1 MTAEQRRFSVFLV
14 PAAEDLRWAEGEI
27 RELAARYDS
36 PPFEPHVTVY
46 GGPFADESELEPL
59 CRALKDVAAEMGP
72 ITLHINGLGVTEEYF
87 KTLFVSFGE
96 EPLLRRLHEAVK
108 GAVARDSGYELE
120 PHLSL
125 LYADIPLAAKEKA
138 SRTVLL
144 DRGEMR
150 FDGVKLVVP
159 DPVTGWSDTR
169 RWQTIVRVG
178 LGKKWEKIWAV
189 LFDFGGVLAEEGF
202 RDGLFELARRQGLDT
217 KAVHGAGM
225 DAVYDTGYVLGSGS
239 EASFWRLMRE
249 RTGLKGSDRELS
261 DTILT
266 RFILRP
272 RMLEFVRT
280 LRARGYITAIVSDQT
295 DWLERFDRRTPFF
308 REFDRVFN
316 SYRMGKGKRD
326 PSIFDD
332 VARELG
338 IGTGEALFVDDMPA
352 NVMRAESRGMRGIVF
367 ADEVRFLREME
378 RIIWGTGGKT
388 GSCHL
393 LKHGYN

>member
-1 MTAEQRRFSVFLV
+1 M
-14 PAAEDLRWAEGEI
+14 
-27 RELAARYDS
+27 
-36 PPFEPHVTVY
+36 
-46 GGPFADESELEPL
+46 
-59 CRALKDVAAEMGP
+59 
-72 ITLHINGLGVTEEYF
+72 
-87 KTLFVSFGE
+87 
-96 EPLLRRLHEAVK
+96 
-108 GAVARDSGYELE
+108 
-120 PHLSL
+120 
-125 LYADIPLAAKEKA
+125 
-138 SRTVLL
+138 
-144 DRGEMR
+144 
-150 FDGVKLVVP
+150 
-159 DPVTGWSDTR
+159 
-169 RWQTIVRVG
+169 
-178 LGKKWEKIWAV
+178 
-189 LFDFGGVLAEEGF
+189 LAEEGF

-338 IGTGEALFVDDMPA
+338 IGTGDALFVDDMPA